1 MFPCLPMQDIW
12 HHIHSLMPL
21 RDAACAACLSHAFLH
36 SWRCYHN
43 LTFNKDALRPEACT
57 YSGDFADAVDCIM
70 RNHSGIDVKIL
81 ELEPFCIAY
90 RNLNSWLQVAVKPFC
105 SKSHHSRLLWKT
117 KTIAWRRLA
126 VEEIKHVTFRCYLL
140 CSYLSAIHYA
150 KS

>member
-1 MFPCLPMQDIW
+1 MQDIW
-12 HHIHSLMPL
+12 HHVHSLMSL
-21 RDAACAACLSHAFLH
+21 RDAARAACLSHAFLR
-36 SWRCYHN
+36 SWRCYPN
-43 LTFNKDALRPEACT
+43 LTFNWEALRHEACT
-57 YSGDFADAVDCIM
+57 YRGDFGDAVVDSIM
-70 RNHSGIDVKIL
+70 RNHSGIGVKIL
-81 ELEPFCIAY
+81 KLGPSFIPY
-90 RNLNSWLQVAVKPFC
+90 HNNLNSWLQVAVKPFC

>member
-1 MFPCLPMQDIW
+1 MFPCLPMQDIL

-21 RDAACAACLSHAFLH
+21 RDAARAACLSHAFLH

-57 YSGDFADAVDCIM
+57 YNGDFTDAVDCIM

-90 RNLNSWLQVAVKPFC
+90 CNLNSWLQVAVKPGMKN
-105 SKSHHSRLLWKT
+105 SPLGYGLHSGKNTSFPCR
-117 KTIAWRRLA
+117 
-126 VEEIKHVTFRCYLL
+126 F
-140 CSYLSAIHYA
+140 
-150 KS
+150 